1 MLGTAT
7 LVSTDAERCSR
18 GGGARRRWSPG
29 GNPRQAGRQSR
40 QSRMEGLFGDSALA
54 AAVSAVGAHVQLVS
68 DPDSKMSVDG
78 HKMSSIH
85 QPATKSCLQ

>member
-1 MLGTAT
+1 MLSAAAAVVG
-7 LVSTDAERCSR
+7 R
-18 GGGARRRWSPG
+18 GGDGAPEET
-29 GNPRQAGRQSR
+29 PGRQSRQTDR